1 MCDYSSIKFQINRE
15 IENTSQTSELSAQE
29 IKRKLIEDW
38 NKEVYDIKR
47 ISNMPS
53 KTQRG
58 GNDG

>member
-38 NKEVYDIKR
+38 NKKVYDVGRVSNLKLKTKR
-47 ISNMPS
+47 GE
-53 KTQRG
+53 K
-58 GNDG
+58 DG